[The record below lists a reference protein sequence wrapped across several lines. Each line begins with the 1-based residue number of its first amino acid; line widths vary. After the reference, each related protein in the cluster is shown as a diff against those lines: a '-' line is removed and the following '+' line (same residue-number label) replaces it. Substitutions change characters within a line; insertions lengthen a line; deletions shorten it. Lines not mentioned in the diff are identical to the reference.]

1 MAENSRIF
9 SLVWGFSGGVARYAA
24 MMSTLDQRPGIDFQ
38 TAVINCRKWACNRDD
53 LEAYG
58 LDEITIRGRWDFS
71 WIGPCVEKI
80 NRFDPDLLFVHGG
93 FVESGIVWILQR
105 KLKRNIPYV
114 ASNHGYATNPWKL
127 VLPIRERLAPL
138 NPLTYQHRA
147 LAVVTVAHACK
158 ENLVAHGVSPEKIT
172 VVHNGIDPE
181 PPRVDP
187 VSRSSLG
194 IKENET
200 IIGVLSRLTRLKG
213 VSYLINALR
222 TILKTHPTVH
232 LVVAGDGSEANQLKR
247 LARNTGIDSN
257 VHFVGYQTNAQAW
270 LELFDIYALPSLAEF
285 HSIALLEAMRAQKP
299 IVATDV
305 GGNTESVRHGKE
317 ALIVPPKNADAI
329 AEAINQLI
337 EDHALADT
345 LAKSAKK
352 RFLSDF
358 TIDRMLSET
367 ESWLYDCGRLA
378 QSK

>member
-38 TAVINCRKWACNRDD
+38 TAVINCPKWASNRDD
-53 LEAYG
+53 IDAYR
-58 LDEITIRGRWDFS
+58 LDEVTIRGRWDFS

-80 NRFDPDLLFVHGG
+80 NRFAPDLLFVHGG
-93 FVESGIVWILQR
+93 FVASGIAWVVQR

-114 ASNHGYATNPWKL
+114 SSNHGYSTNPWKL

-138 NPLTYQHRA
+138 SPLTYQHQA

-200 IIGVLSRLTRLKG
+200 IIGVLSRLTPFKG
-213 VSYLINALR
+213 VAYLINAFK
-222 TILKTHPTVH
+222 TVLKTHPTVH

-247 LARNTGIDSN
+247 MARNSGIDSN

-317 ALIVPPKNADAI
+317 ALIVPPKDEEAI

-337 EDHALADT
+337 EDQALADT
-345 LAKSAKK
+345 LAKSARE
-352 RFLSDF
+352 RFLSHF
-358 TIDRMLSET
+358 TIDHMLNKT
-367 ESWLYDCGRLA
+367 EAWLQESAKKARF
-378 QSK
+378 K